1 MKNNNLQ
8 VILTFV
14 AGLLIVIG
22 LDILYIPSSSTKTIE
37 TKSITNDKALSIE
50 QMKDNYFVLE
60 KKTLETTFYSDFYDA
75 VKNAKY
81 GPTSFKGK
89 LTHYGPD
96 CVGCGGTTACRGQ
109 NVRNGNIYYNDKE
122 YGKIRI
128 VAADRSL
135 PCGSII
141 KINIDKY
148 DPDGMYAVVL
158 DRGGIIK
165 GAKIDLLKT
174 SEKAKSPVRTINNAS
189 FDIIRLGYAKK

>member
-1 MKNNNLQ
+1 MIKEDKIRLVLLFVGTLFVLVGFNLMGYTKPIK
-8 VILTFV
+8 VV
-14 AGLLIVIG
+14 AYNTSLN
-22 LDILYIPSSSTKTIE
+22 TKIE
-37 TKSITNDKALSIE
+37 IDELQRIYLESEKKAL
-50 QMKDNYFVLE
+50 K
-60 KKTLETTFYSDFYDA
+60 TTFYSDFYEA

-81 GPTSFKGK
+81 GPTSFTGK

-96 CVGCGGTTACRGQ
+96 CKGCGGTTACKGI

-122 YGKIRI
+122 YGKVRI
-128 VAADRSL
+128 VAADRKL

-148 DPDGMYAVVL
+148 DKNGMYAIVL

-174 SEKAKSPVRTINNAS
+174 SERAKSPVRTVNNAS
-189 FDIIRLGYAKK
+189 FDIIRLGYKKS